1 MTLST
6 FTFFGCVAA
15 AFFDSWPEMLELLS
29 RPASIAIFS
38 AGVVGLFFGW
48 LMRGGDS
55 GRSRKE
61 APVPEEGLAELRWR
75 HEKLVLT
82 ERQLMEKQSRLAEFS
97 EAYDD
102 YASEQERLV
111 GLRFFSLAERMRET
125 RQRSGTDYSRLTT
138 LRGRLE
144 EIASKNAP
152 GTDSVHAAL
161 DITKSRLAVL
171 ETVREPLRDI
181 SDRILDIEESFRSGK
196 FRLAEKGR
204 ELRKELMEIK
214 GRVVALPQGWSS
226 SGDEANRRLREIL
239 AGVSGAEVDALRE
252 ILLVDGSITASLAG
266 EDGGELVGAIT
277 DAMADLE
284 SSRKTAP
291 VSSVTLATGPGANV
305 IGPLGTHFFT
315 GNPFTAD
322 VSEATPE
329 LRLKPD
335 TAFRAPSDF
344 ETPPERNGGGFHDL
358 TSQSAPTSGASCE
371 EEVDEENRSLVIFCS
386 NDVELWGKNVYRGAY
401 CRARAIKDFPDWAEW
416 ISVRRLDT
424 KERVFAPV
432 RTASLFNGQTSDP
445 VGFNGTNELFYGAR
459 HLGIFSESCPN
470 DVETRFTY
478 GGWGFGHRAGEMT
491 ADAEQLQAAGWEGR
505 EIPADTVFEIA
516 IHAELPKLESQDRI
530 LGGNP

>member
-1 MTLST
+1 MYLPS
-6 FTFFGCVAA
+6 FTFYSCVAA
-15 AFFDSWPEMLELLS
+15 AFFDSWPEAMELLS

-38 AGVVGLFFGW
+38 AGAVGLFFGW
-48 LMRGGDS
+48 LMRGS
-55 GRSRKE
+55 GSGSSRKE
-61 APVPEEGLAELRWR
+61 APTPVEGLAELRWR

-82 ERQLMEKQSRLAEFS
+82 ERQLMEKQSRLAAFS
-97 EAYDD
+97 EVYDD
-102 YASEQERLV
+102 FASEQERLV
-111 GLRFFSLAERMRET
+111 GLRFFSLAERVRET
-125 RQRSGTDYSRLTT
+125 RQRSGTDYYRLST

-144 EIASKNAP
+144 EIVAKHAP
-152 GTDSVHAAL
+152 GADSVHAAL
-161 DITKSRLAVL
+161 DVTKSRLAVL
-171 ETVREPLRDI
+171 ETVREPLREI
-181 SDRILDIEESFRSGK
+181 SDSILEMEESFRSGK
-196 FRLAEKGR
+196 FRLSEKGR
-204 ELRKELMEIK
+204 ELRKDLMEIK
-214 GRVVALPQGWSS
+214 GRVVSLPQGWAS

-239 AGVSGAEVDALRE
+239 AGVPGAEVDALRE
-252 ILLVDGSITASLAG
+252 ILLVDGSITASLTG
-266 EDGGELVGAIT
+266 EDGSELVGAIT

-291 VSSVTLATGPGANV
+291 VSSVTLADGPVANV

-322 VSEATPE
+322 VPE
-329 LRLKPD
+329 ETSAVSLKPD
-335 TAFRAPSDF
+335 TAFRAPGDF
-344 ETPPERNGGGFHDL
+344 ENPPERNGGGFHDL
-358 TSQSAPTSGASCE
+358 TSQSTPASE
-371 EEVDEENRSLVIFCS
+371 TVLDEDGDDENRSLVIFCS
-386 NDVELWGKNVYRGAY
+386 NDVELWGKEVYRGAY

-491 ADAEQLQAAGWEGR
+491 SDVEQLQAAGWEGR

-516 IHAELPKLESQDRI
+516 IHAELPKLASQDRI
-530 LGGNP
+530 LGSNP